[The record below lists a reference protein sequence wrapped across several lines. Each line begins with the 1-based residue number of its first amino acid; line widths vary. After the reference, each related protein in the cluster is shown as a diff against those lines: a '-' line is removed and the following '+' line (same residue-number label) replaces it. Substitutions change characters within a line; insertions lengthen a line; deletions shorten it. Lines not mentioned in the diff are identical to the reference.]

1 MSMTERGHRKE
12 RTGLV
17 VSNKMK
23 NTITVTVE
31 RSLQHPLY
39 KKVMKRTKKYHA
51 DDPQNQCQIGD
62 LVRIRETKPISKTK
76 RWKLVEIVKRAD

>member
-1 MSMTERGHRKE
+1 LNMTERGHRKE

-23 NTITVTVE
+23 DTITVTVE

>member
-1 MSMTERGHRKE
+1 MTMTERGHRKE

-51 DDPQNQCQIGD
+51 DDPQNQCNIGD
-62 LVRIRETKPISKTK
+62 LVRIRETKPMSKTK
-76 RWKLVEIVKRAD
+76 RWKLVEVVKRAV

>member
-1 MSMTERGHRKE
+1 MTDRGHRKE

-23 NTITVTVE
+23 DTITVTVE
-31 RSLQHPLY
+31 RNLQHPIY
-39 KKVMKRTKKYHA
+39 KKLMKRTKKYHA

-62 LVRIRETKPISKTK
+62 TVRIRETKPISKTK